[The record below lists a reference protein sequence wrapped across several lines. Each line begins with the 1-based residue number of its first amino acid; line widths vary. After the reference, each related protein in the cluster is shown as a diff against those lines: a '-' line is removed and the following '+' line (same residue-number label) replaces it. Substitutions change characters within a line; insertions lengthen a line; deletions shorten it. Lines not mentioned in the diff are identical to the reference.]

1 MKSLFR
7 NVSAFAFVL
16 LMAGVAT
23 SCHRGYDDVDGQ
35 GGGVTPQPQKEVT
48 KPVIEGNPTH
58 TLRGVILN
66 GNGEKL
72 DGAIYSVTRKGT
84 MVATGTAVGN
94 TFEAS
99 NLVDGDYEVVV
110 SKTGYKNADR
120 SLTLKVETKKLE
132 DGTTAKFGQSV
143 EEVFYLEAEKKGSEK
158 IGFGSNATSDSDK
171 ITLETTKQDNGSG
184 KTVTTTDE
192 TVDGSD
198 SANEGLIEV
207 TATVDAVS
215 TTEFNTGATN
225 TDGTPKSDYDVLADA
240 LAEDGENIDDFSFF
254 LTGVSSLEDAADV
267 AKDNGVSSRAL
278 TRANTS
284 LPGGYEILAGMAV
297 NAGTVDVDFAA
308 LNLPQ
313 RLNIEFSLPDN
324 DCKNAVRLYRT
335 FKGDSWAELSLTGE
349 NLPSDVK
356 IDMTQDKKVVVIL
369 SRLRTQSFALGVQI
383 IESNQGSSTE
393 VINATPIVNNA
404 TTSLAVTSIKY
415 NAKAG
420 SVLKNDYN
428 GALTDFLRKIV
439 MKKYGLRAVENPN
452 VEKEYVFATPYQ
464 LPAGGTLFLTGW
476 QNYSSIQY
484 TIRNSNAAFSV
495 IDYQAE
501 FVYPYA
507 TYASPEVPEE
517 PIETHSGGSSL

>member
-7 NVSAFAFVL
+7 NVSAFAFAL
-16 LMAGVAT
+16 LVAGVAT
-23 SCHRGYDDVDGQ
+23 SCHRGYDAVEE
-35 GGGVTPQPQKEVT
+35 GGVTPTPTPTKEVT
-48 KPVIEGNPTH
+48 EPIVKGNPTH
-58 TLRGVILN
+58 TLRGVVLN

-72 DGAIYSVTRKGT
+72 DGAIYTITRKGA
-84 MVATGTAVGN
+84 MVATGTAVSN

-99 NLVDGDYEVVV
+99 NLVDGDYAVVV

-120 SLTLKVETKKLE
+120 SLTLKVETQKLE

-143 EEVFYLEAEKKGSEK
+143 EAVFYLTEEKKGNELS
-158 IGFGSNATSDSDK
+158 FGAEGSDK
-171 ITLETTKQDNGSG
+171 IILETTKQDNGSG
-184 KTVTTTDE
+184 NVVTTTDE
-192 TVDGSD
+192 SLDGSD
-198 SANEGLIEV
+198 VANEGLIEV
-207 TATVDAVS
+207 TATIDAVADGKNS
-215 TTEFNTGATN
+215 GKTKTDETTGDEVLM
-225 TDGTPKSDYDVLADA
+225 TDYEVLEEALADQGV
-240 LAEDGENIDDFSFF
+240 DIDDFSFF
-254 LTGVSSLEDAADV
+254 LTGISSLEDAADV
-267 AKDNGVSSRAL
+267 ASDNGIASRAL
-278 TRANTS
+278 TRANTT
-284 LPGGYEILAGMAV
+284 LPGDYEILAGMAV

-313 RLNIEFSLPDN
+313 RMTIEFSLPDN
-324 DCKNAVRLYRT
+324 DCKKAVTLYRT
-335 FKGDSWAELSLTGE
+335 FKGDTWTPLSLTGGA
-349 NLPSDVK
+349 LPTDVT
-356 IDMTQDKKVVVIL
+356 IDMTQDKKVVVTL
-369 SRLRTQSFALGVQI
+369 SRLRTQSFALGVKI
-383 IESNQGSSTE
+383 VESNQGSSTE

-420 SVLKNDYN
+420 SVLKNEYN

-439 MKKYGLRAVENPN
+439 MKKYSLRAVEDPN
-452 VEKEYVFATPYQ
+452 VEKEYVFNPVYQ

-476 QNYSSIQY
+476 QNYSSFMY
-484 TIRNSNAAFSV
+484 SIRNSNAAFSV